1 MPEELKQLETAKYQG
16 VEPYY
21 LQRPNPS
28 GFAFFAVNHSW
39 RQHQI

>member
-21 LQRPNPS
+21 MKRPIPDEPLRINLDKKKL
-28 GFAFFAVNHSW
+28 
-39 RQHQI
+39 